1 MVTFTSIST
10 QVSWTAQALDL
21 RIRLPRWV
29 PTVPLPRILRAL
41 TPAYS
46 SAATTALPE
55 IGRALRIVEAFSRRA
70 RIVPDTCLY
79 RALTRYALLRR
90 AGHAA
95 KFVMGMDPRA
105 REDLTAHA
113 WVELDGVPYR
123 ETLDARLVVTYVYP
137 DDRPSQPSMG
147 VASSRS

>member
-1 MVTFTSIST
+1 MVTSTLST
-10 QVSWTAQALDL
+10 QVSLAAQALDL

-41 TPAYS
+41 TPAYVPPQ
-46 SAATTALPE
+46 AATLPE
-55 IGRALRIVEAFSRRA
+55 LGRVLRIVEAFCRRA
-70 RIVPDTCLY
+70 RIIPDTCLY

-90 AGHAA
+90 SGHAA

-123 ETLDARLVVTYVYP
+123 ETLDARMVVTYVYP
-137 DDRPSQPSMG
+137 DDRAATGQS
-147 VASSRS
+147 